1 MKEFLE
7 LKKALNCGL
16 IVTPDKG
23 TKNEKGS
30 YIATRCEQLGD
41 AIFKE
46 LESYESEDNLYLS
59 SINPAQMTRRE
70 VKVSTSCD
78 AIIEVYDGPEDI
90 QGVRV
95 QALGED
101 FVIGLHDIDDGKD
114 NFKYDEAMTRLKE
127 LNLSTFNRKQAA
139 IICIYIDQINDKLVE
154 AGGEAF
160 AEDWYT
166 TNELYIPKE
175 KRSSADYYAT
185 YTWFF
190 NGASGCLSNYVRYR
204 SFFRCRPSL
213 ALPFQN

>member
-41 AIFKE
+41 VIFKE

-70 VKVSTSCD
+70 VKVPTSCD
-78 AIIEVYDGPEDI
+78 AIIEVYDGGEDFE
-90 QGVRV
+90 GVRV

-101 FVIGLHDIDDGKD
+101 FVIGLHDLDNGKD
-114 NFKYDEAMTRLKE
+114 DFKYDEAMTRLKE

-139 IICIYIDQINDKLVE
+139 IICIYLDQINDKLIE

-166 TNELYIPKE
+166 TNELYIP
-175 KRSSADYYAT
+175 RGSSADYNASNAWYF
-185 YTWFF
+185 Y
-190 NGASGCLSNYVRYR
+190 GAYGCLDYNYRYF
-204 SFFRCRPSL
+204 SYFRCRPSL
-213 ALPFQN
+213 ALPVSD